1 MQVEPEHDFGEVPA
15 GVALGELFD
24 RDAVPTAVVPRDV
37 GWWEEG
43 MNAVEGTAGDPILG
57 GGARMALVPRRGDAV
72 ERIVDEDL

>member
-24 RDAVPTAVVPRDV
+24 RDAVPAAVVPRDI

-43 MNAVEGTAGDPILG
+43 VNAVEGTAGDPILG

-72 ERIVDEDL
+72 EKIVDEDL